1 MKVLT
6 NPETGSPLVFPV
18 DGDEFVGLDRKAS
31 ATGLVSEVPDKTV
44 NRAVAAA
51 MRRPAPEDATGE
63 VVGVPIDPD
72 DPFAFHE
79 SGDLKRDLRWIAKA
93 VADVADGSRVGL
105 KRTARGYSLDVPE
118 GARPNR
124 SEGIGVGTRVAVGP
138 NISPKTAMNAHGVVD
153 SISGK
158 RATVTLDE
166 GDHDRLVRATGK
178 KYGRTMPF
186 PLSSL
191 ERE

>member
-18 DGDEFVGLDRKAS
+18 DGDEFIGLDRKAS

-51 MRRPAPEDATGE
+51 MRRPAL
-63 VVGVPIDPD
+63 DPD